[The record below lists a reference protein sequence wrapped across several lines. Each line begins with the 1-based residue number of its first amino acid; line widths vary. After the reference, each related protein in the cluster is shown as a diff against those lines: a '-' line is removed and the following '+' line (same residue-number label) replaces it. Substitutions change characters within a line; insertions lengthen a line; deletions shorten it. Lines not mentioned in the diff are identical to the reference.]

1 MQEQTFKAMTDHI
14 PQSFESK
21 QPEYRPFVF
30 AGRNI
35 ARKKKRIFLEQN
47 NYTEKVEKLN
57 ENASFEDFRTTRLRL
72 AWINLTRPKILVDVN
87 IVSEVTKDIF
97 QQDLKFK
104 TKIIKHLKKYTK
116 LGLKRRI
123 TG

>member
-1 MQEQTFKAMTDHI
+1 MTDHI